1 MSESLSCN
9 FYKYTG
15 DPRVANKNLG
25 SAIYTCSSIKPL
37 EPLSDLDIK
46 LIIDYPYHV
55 ENFPNNG
62 DQSTYPSEGS
72 QVPAVMKANYVAIDN
87 LYYKITNKERLPAN
101 GLAIYATIDGLLS
114 YWSEVKECDGT
125 CARSESVYNSQFVDP
140 KYMLIQNR
148 EIETINIGDFSSFG
162 DVKIIMCY
170 NGVLPKTSGGSH
182 ITDGHSFN
190 GGGGNW

>member
-55 ENFPNNG
+55 ENFPNSG

-72 QVPAVMKANYVAIDN
+72 QVPAVMGANYVAIDN

-114 YWSEVKECDGT
+114 YWTEVSGCPCVCE
-125 CARSESVYNSQFVDP
+125 RSSTIYNSDIKDS
-140 KYMLIQNR
+140 KYPVLQKYDIQTKHIQTLDNADY
-148 EIETINIGDFSSFG
+148 IVFG
-162 DVKIIMCY
+162 IVE
-170 NGVLPKTSGGSH
+170 
-182 ITDGHSFN
+182 
-190 GGGGNW
+190 